1 MAGQMEMTP
10 QLQNQIVQYQQVQQQ
25 LQAVVAQKV
34 QLEAQ
39 QREVERSFDLLKE
52 AEADAA
58 VYRMIGGLLVKA
70 KDKDTVM
77 KEIEERKE
85 TIEIRVRALESQEK
99 HLKERYQSLHE
110 QLSKIMGSGAGGGG

>member
-110 QLSKIMGSGAGGGG
+110 QLSKIMGGGVGGG

>member
-1 MAGQMEMTP
+1 MAGQVEMTP
-10 QLQNQIVQYQQVQQQ
+10 QLQNQIVQYQQIQQQ
-25 LQAVVAQKV
+25 LQNVVAQKV

-39 QREVERSFDLLKE
+39 QREVERSLEILKD
-52 AEADAA
+52 AEADAP
-58 VYRMIGGLLVKA
+58 VYRMVGGLLVRA

-110 QLSKIMGSGAGGGG
+110 QLSKIMGAGAGSGG